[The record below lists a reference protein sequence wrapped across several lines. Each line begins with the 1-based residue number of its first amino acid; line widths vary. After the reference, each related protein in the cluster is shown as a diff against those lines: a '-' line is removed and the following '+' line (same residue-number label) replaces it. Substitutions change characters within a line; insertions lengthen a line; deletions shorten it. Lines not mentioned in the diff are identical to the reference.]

1 MILKDWRAIYKSWR
15 VDNQASGVQEEGKLG
30 KLIAGLVASSMI
42 LGMFALAL
50 PLARAQGNA
59 PQWSSGDYW
68 EYAGTDVL
76 YNKSYTEIL
85 RLNVIG
91 KESVAVGSGSNE
103 TYHCSFSRTIIIR
116 GSVYNSDGDTYLR
129 TSDLAVVKV
138 FINLTALSSE
148 YRFDP
153 PLEEFHFPLYDGQW
167 WHQYGRETN
176 YGTNYF
182 WSFDVSGPETVS
194 VAAGTFSAFIVNGSE
209 QPEPP
214 SRDYYS
220 DTVGFLVKTRGLF
233 LGLPTIVDLDL
244 QSYGH
249 QTGNP
254 SVFPL
259 MVTIIVI
266 IVVFVAVMLILF
278 LISILRS
285 RARKTPPIPP
295 QVPTFPPQG

>member
-1 MILKDWRAIYKSWR
+1 MGRL
-15 VDNQASGVQEEGKLG
+15 V
-30 KLIAGLVASSMI
+30 AGLVASSVI
-42 LGMFALAL
+42 LGMFVFAS
-50 PLARAQGNA
+50 PPARAQGSA
-59 PQWSSGDYW
+59 PQWTAGDYW

-76 YNKSYTEIL
+76 YNESYTEII
-85 RLNVIG
+85 RLDVIG

-103 TYHCSFSRTIIIR
+103 TYHCSFSRTIIIG
-116 GSVYNSDGDTYLR
+116 GSVYNSEGDTYLR
-129 TSDLAVVKV
+129 TSDLAVVRV
-138 FINLTALSSE
+138 FTNLTALSSE

-167 WHQYGRETN
+167 WHQSGMETN
-176 YGTNYF
+176 YGSNYF

-214 SRDYYS
+214 SRDYFS
-220 DTVGFLVKTRGLF
+220 DSVGFLVKTRGLF

-244 QSYGH
+244 RSYGH

-259 MVTIIVI
+259 MVTIVVI
-266 IVVFVAVMLILF
+266 IIVFVAVMLMLF
-278 LISILRS
+278 IISILRS
-285 RARKTPPIPP
+285 RARKTPPVPP
-295 QVPTFPPQG
+295 QAPPFPPQR